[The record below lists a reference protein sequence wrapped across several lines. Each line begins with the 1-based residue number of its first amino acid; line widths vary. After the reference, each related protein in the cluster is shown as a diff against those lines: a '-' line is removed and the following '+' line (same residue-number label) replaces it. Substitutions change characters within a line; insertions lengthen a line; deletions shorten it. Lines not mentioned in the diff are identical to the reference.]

1 MERCCSMTKSAKKVL
16 RKAGRPRGRV
26 PRPHIPIEGD
36 TLVPKAEVAK
46 DIGVHTRTV
55 TRMHPPTVYVGG
67 VAYVAIGQLRRQIAA
82 GLKQR
87 RRR

>member
-1 MERCCSMTKSAKKVL
+1 MSKSAKVQPG
-16 RKAGRPRGRV
+16 KAGRPRGRV

-36 TLVPKAEVAK
+36 TLVPKAEAARDMGVAM
-46 DIGVHTRTV
+46 RTV
-55 TRMHPPTVYVGG
+55 TRMRPPTVYVGG
-67 VAYVAIGQLRRQIAA
+67 VAYVAIGQLRQQIAA